1 MVPKFTGNRPTTG
14 LGTRMITLAT
24 AQELRKY
31 LGDEDG
37 FYTGWIDRCINDLRT
52 LFMKPELKAV
62 MEVVSP

>member
-1 MVPKFTGNRPTTG
+1 
-14 LGTRMITLAT
+14 MITLAT

-52 LFMKPELKAV
+52 LFMKPEL
-62 MEVVSP
+62 